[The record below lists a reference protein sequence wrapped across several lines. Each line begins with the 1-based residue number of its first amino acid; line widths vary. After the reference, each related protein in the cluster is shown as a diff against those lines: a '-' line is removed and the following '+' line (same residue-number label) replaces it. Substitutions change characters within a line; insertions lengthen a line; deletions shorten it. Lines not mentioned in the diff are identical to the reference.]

1 MDLLESVMLCM
12 LVALLIATVTAR
24 SAGSELRDVG
34 LLAALAT
41 VWGAGTASAVVMR
54 SGAGRMMQTLC
65 TLRRW
70 LRGL

>member
-34 LLAALAT
+34 LLAALT
-41 VWGAGTASAVVMR
+41 PVWGAGTASAVLM
-54 SGAGRMMQTLC
+54 G
-65 TLRRW
+65 
-70 LRGL
+70 